1 MQFGICNLSTV
12 PCRKESSDRS
22 EMVTQLLF
30 GETFEIIERDKSWVK
45 IKTYYE
51 GYECWVDEKQC
62 VVIDKEIYKKINSSD
77 NTLTADLIGLITKKE
92 ENVIF
97 PIVLGSN
104 LPLLKGN
111 KCLIVN
117 QEYTFDG
124 NKIAPTFKKEN
135 LRNAIGETAFMYL
148 NSPYLWGGKSPLGID
163 CSGFSQMV
171 YKLNGLK
178 VKRDAHQQA
187 IQGTALSFV
196 EESEQGDLAFFDND
210 EGRII
215 HVGVVL
221 KDNKI
226 IHSAGKVRVDKF
238 DHYGIYNT
246 GTKKYSH
253 RLRIIKRY
261 F

>member
-148 NSPYLWGGKSPLGID
+148 NSP
-163 CSGFSQMV
+163 
-171 YKLNGLK
+171 
-178 VKRDAHQQA
+178 
-187 IQGTALSFV
+187 
-196 EESEQGDLAFFDND
+196 
-210 EGRII
+210 
-215 HVGVVL
+215 
-221 KDNKI
+221 
-226 IHSAGKVRVDKF
+226 
-238 DHYGIYNT
+238 
-246 GTKKYSH
+246 
-253 RLRIIKRY
+253 
-261 F
+261 